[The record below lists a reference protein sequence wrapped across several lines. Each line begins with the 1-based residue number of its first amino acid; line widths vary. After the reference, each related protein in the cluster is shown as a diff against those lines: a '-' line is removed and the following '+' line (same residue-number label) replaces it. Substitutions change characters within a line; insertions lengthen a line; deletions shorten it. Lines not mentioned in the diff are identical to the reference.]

1 MQSLQATEGHG
12 TLVSVLE
19 RISAADKEIDGLESR
34 IKELK
39 RSRESLERWA
49 IEEMQ
54 MQRKAGIRGDEGA
67 RAAGRT
73 YWVEEDFS
81 ISVPRDRRDAVLE
94 AARAAGIEDAITT
107 VATTTLKSWLRE
119 EAKKAD
125 KEVGRPFSDGTP
137 FAGLVSEFTQ
147 MKLRH
152 RAVS

>member
-1 MQSLQATEGHG
+1 MQSSA
-12 TLVSVLE
+12 TLVSTLE
-19 RISAADKEIDGLESR
+19 EVSEIDRQIDEHELR

-39 RSRESLERWA
+39 KRRETLERWV
-49 IEEMQ
+49 IEEME
-54 MQRKAGIRGDEGA
+54 MQRKSGIRGAEGA

-81 ISVPRDRRDAVLE
+81 ISVSKDRRDAVLE

-125 KEVGRPFSDGTP
+125 KEVGRPFSSGTP
-137 FAGLVSEFTQ
+137 FEGLVGEYTT

-152 RAVS
+152 RAVRDAS

>member
-1 MQSLQATEGHG
+1 MQGG
-12 TLVSVLE
+12 TLVETLE
-19 RISAADKEIDGLESR
+19 RISDIDRQLEELELRAKEMR
-34 IKELK
+34 KNREL
-39 RSRESLERWA
+39 LERWA

-54 MQRKAGIRGDEGA
+54 MQRKAGLRGDEGA

-125 KEVGRPFSDGTP
+125 KEVGQPFSEGTP
-137 FAGLVSEFTQ
+137 FAGLVSEYTT

-152 RAVS
+152 RAVRAS

>member
-1 MQSLQATEGHG
+1 MQLSQD
-12 TLVSVLE
+12 TLVGTLE
-19 RISAADKEIDGLESR
+19 RISEIDKQLEAMELQA
-34 IKELK
+34 KELK
-39 RSRESLERWA
+39 RQREALERWV

-54 MQRKAGIRGDEGA
+54 IQKKAGLRGDEGA
-67 RAAGRT
+67 RTAGRT

-81 ISVPRDRRDAVLE
+81 ISVSKDRRDAVLE

-125 KEVGRPFSDGTP
+125 KEVGRPFSSGTP
-137 FAGLVSEFTQ
+137 FEGLVSEFTT

-152 RAVS
+152 RAVRDAS